1 MGFNIVPAPILHIK
15 YVPSYFFLHSNFQIN
30 IYNINNENSKIYKRK
45 MWQYILKS
53 QTKWKYCIYFTFYQK
68 QLIFILLKI
77 SLPKLQGCKTIHHM
91 PFYDK
96 RLRRSCFDRV
106 ILNCPNCIKGSIPD
120 WPELYTICEKC
131 FNAPLGE
138 TLSFI
143 PGTVLVKS

>member
-1 MGFNIVPAPILHIK
+1 MYTILIMKVPRFIRGK
-15 YVPSYFFLHSNFQIN
+15 CDN
-30 IYNINNENSKIYKRK
+30 IYFSLG
-45 MWQYILKS
+45 QY
-53 QTKWKYCIYFTFYQK
+53 KWKYCIYFTFYQK
-68 QLIFILLKI
+68 QLIFILMKI

-96 RLRRSCFDRV
+96 RLRRSCFDIL
-106 ILNCPNCIKGSIPD
+106 ILNCLNCIKGSIPD
-120 WPELYTICEKC
+120 WPELYTICEKY